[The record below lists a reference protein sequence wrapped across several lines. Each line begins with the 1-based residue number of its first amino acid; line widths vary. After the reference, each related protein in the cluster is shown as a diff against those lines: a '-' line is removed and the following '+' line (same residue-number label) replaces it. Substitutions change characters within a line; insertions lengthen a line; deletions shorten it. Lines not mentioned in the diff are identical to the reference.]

1 MAASIKKITLFLIS
15 AGATGLIYI
24 SVLYLLVELLNSELY
39 VGVAVAYLAAM
50 SFYFLINK
58 LLIFQKT
65 VEIHRLSPQILK
77 FAVMLIVNYLITYF
91 LVWLFE
97 RYTGEVFSGSIAA
110 GIVTTLI
117 AYLVF
122 SRIFR

>member
-1 MAASIKKITLFLIS
+1 MTASTKKTTLFLIS
-15 AGATGLIYI
+15 AGAAGLIYLA
-24 SVLYLLVELLNSELY
+24 VLHLLVEVWKSDLY
-39 VGVAVAYLAAM
+39 IGVAAAYLAAM

-58 LLIFQKT
+58 LLIFGKT
-65 VEIHRLSPQILK
+65 VEHHRLFPQILK
-77 FAVMLIVNYLITYF
+77 FALMLVANYLITYF

-97 RYTGEVFSGSIAA
+97 RYTGEVYSGSIAA
-110 GIVTTLI
+110 GIVTTLV